1 MSNNNFRD
9 KLNFNKKTVVFVEK
23 EYTLKTDHKTGLLL
37 QELQREAPED
47 ANEKIVKL
55 ILGENQAKHLFDELE
70 KAGKENGSENY
81 MENIN
86 VVIFG
91 LMSVLY
97 DKPYEM
103 FAEAFRNAGNE
114 KK

>member
-1 MSNNNFRD
+1 MSNNFRD
-9 KLNFNKKTVVFVEK
+9 KLNFEKKTVVFVEK

-47 ANEKIVKL
+47 ANEKMVGL
-55 ILGENQAKHLFDELE
+55 ILGEKQADELFAE
-70 KAGKENGSENY
+70 LEAEGKAEGAENY
-81 MENIN
+81 TENIN

-97 DKPYEM
+97 GRPYED
-103 FAEAFRNAGNE
+103 FENAYRQANI